1 MGLFA
6 RMETVIKSKMNKVL
20 NRMEDP
26 RETLDYSYEKQLE
39 LLQNVKRGV
48 AEVTTSKKRLQLQ
61 RVKLMLNINKLE
73 GQAKGA
79 VAANREDL
87 ARLALERKAALVQ
100 QVEGIDREIEEL
112 EKQEEKLIAAEE
124 RLSTKVEIFRTRKE
138 SIKAQYSAAEA
149 QVKVNE
155 SVTGISEE
163 MADIGLAIER
173 AEDKTEDM
181 KARADAIDELM
192 EAGTLQDL
200 TSGRDDVD
208 RELSK
213 IGVKSSVESE
223 LARLKAETGKSPEKA
238 KIGEESK
245 SAEEKGD
252 SWVIIRIM
260 GEGQYQASN
269 ALRSELNKID
279 DRIVTLVEEGNAVEF
294 RRELKRLISMIKEK
308 AMPIDAKE
316 IVNSDIIVPPAD
328 MSFDEAK
335 AVFKKPGIIED

>member
-20 NRMEDP
+20 NMMEDP

-61 RVKLMLNINKLE
+61 RAKLMQNIDKLE
-73 GQAKGA
+73 GQAKDA
-79 VAANREDL
+79 IAANREDLAREDL

-100 QVEGIDREIEEL
+100 QVEGIDREVIEL
-112 EKQEEKLIAAEE
+112 EKQEEKLIAAEK

-149 QVKVNE
+149 QVKINE

-163 MADIGLAIER
+163 MADVGLALER
-173 AEDKTEDM
+173 AENKTEDM
-181 KARADAIDELM
+181 KARAEAIDELM

-200 TSGRDDVD
+200 TGGKDDID

-213 IGVKSSVESE
+213 ISTQSNVESE
-223 LARLKAETGKSPEKA
+223 LSRLKAEAGKGPEKA
-238 KIGEESK
+238 KIGEEGK
-245 SAEEKGD
+245 SAEEK
-252 SWVIIRIM
+252 
-260 GEGQYQASN
+260 
-269 ALRSELNKID
+269 
-279 DRIVTLVEEGNAVEF
+279 
-294 RRELKRLISMIKEK
+294 RE
-308 AMPIDAKE
+308 
-316 IVNSDIIVPPAD
+316 V
-328 MSFDEAK
+328 
-335 AVFKKPGIIED
+335 